1 MRENRYIANLIK
13 RVIELSEG
21 DSWEIAVD
29 EWEIVD
35 CEIDEKLSKA
45 CVCGKENLKYLF
57 TIRNCVNGNELYPI
71 GSTCIN
77 KFERDD
83 LNYEVSVYDDMFKL
97 VHAVKNREQITLDS
111 RYFSRKLLEYL
122 YENDVFVANVYN
134 NFDARKDYYFMLDMF
149 NKHDKTTIYSSQ
161 QRKINAIIVKSI
173 LPFVHAKIKSN

>member
-1 MRENRYIANLIK
+1 MRENHYIENLIK

-21 DSWEIAVD
+21 DTWDSAVN

-35 CEIDEKLSKA
+35 CEIDEEMTES

-57 TIRNCVNGNELYPI
+57 TIRNFVNGNELYPI

-83 LNYEVSVYDDMFKL
+83 LDYEVSVYDDMFRL
-97 VHAVKNREQITLDS
+97 INAVKNRERITLDS
-111 RYFSRKLLEYL
+111 KYFSRKLLGYL
-122 YENDVFVANVYN
+122 YDNDVFEAKKYN
-134 NFDARKDYYFMLDMF
+134 NFDARRDYNFMINMF
-149 NKHDKTTIYSSQ
+149 NKRDKTAICSSQ
-161 QRKINAIIVKSI
+161 QRKINAIIINYI